1 MSADKK
7 KQPMKT
13 GEKVLFA
20 IFGVFLVFATVAF
33 GIMEYIRQ
41 HNDKPMFR
49 QLTHYEFSAEGKK
62 GSELFRVRDCRSCHR
77 ALGAGT
83 NMGQGAD
90 LDGIGSRRSFEWI
103 YNFLR
108 NPEKTY
114 GARTIDHGAPPKEA
128 AYVMSLPKEE
138 LHAMATFLSEL
149 KADQGAA
156 TSPIP
161 PKGKSKF
168 IDTMVNTFAPPE
180 WKKKYKDIRD
190 DPEALKR
197 AREQAER
204 QGL

>member
-1 MSADKK
+1 MSDK

-20 IFGVFLVFATVAF
+20 IFGAFVVFAMVAF
-33 GIMEYIRQ
+33 GIMEYIRL
-41 HNDKPMFR
+41 HSDKPMFR
-49 QLTHYEFSAEGKK
+49 QLTHYAFSDEGKK
-62 GSELFRVRDCRSCHR
+62 GAELFRVRDCRSCHR
-77 ALGAGT
+77 ALGSGT

-90 LDGIGSRRSFEWI
+90 LDGIGSRRSLQWI
-103 YNFLR
+103 YDFLR

-128 AYVMSLPKEE
+128 AYVMSLPKAE
-138 LHAMATFLSEL
+138 LHAMAVFLSEL
-149 KADQGAA
+149 RADQGAA

-161 PKGKSKF
+161 PKGESKF

-190 DPEALKR
+190 DPEALRR